1 MPFGLWLSDGS
12 ARWPGSAR
20 NGPAAAEIDRATMT
34 TTIRTPGRDQ
44 GIDDHGQRPEL
55 KKKGSIS
62 SMATPQLDSF
72 DGLATGILAI
82 LVARSL
88 GLRSTGLTGTATLS
102 TAALQACSRTAIAR
116 SVFRNIDCMKSTEL
130 KGNGTSTERRQG
142 NEQDI
147 ETTAAQTA
155 MATVVILAAGGKNL
169 SGGEAEALPLE
180 LISFGRE

>member
-1 MPFGLWLSDGS
+1 
-12 ARWPGSAR
+12 
-20 NGPAAAEIDRATMT
+20 
-34 TTIRTPGRDQ
+34 
-44 GIDDHGQRPEL
+44 L

-142 NEQDI
+142 NEQEI
-147 ETTAAQTA
+147 ETTAAQSA

-180 LISFGRE
+180 LLGFGRE